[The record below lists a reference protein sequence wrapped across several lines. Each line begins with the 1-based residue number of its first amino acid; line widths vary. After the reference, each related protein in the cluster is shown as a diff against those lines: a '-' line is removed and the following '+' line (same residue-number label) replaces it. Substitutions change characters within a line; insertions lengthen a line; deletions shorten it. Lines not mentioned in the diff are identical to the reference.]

1 MDITLAKPRGFCAG
15 VVRAIDIVEQALQFH
30 GAPVYVLHEIVH
42 NRYVVDNLKKM
53 GAVFVENI
61 QDIPEGA
68 ICIFSAHGVATKV
81 VNDAAARHLHAI
93 DATCPLVTKVHAQA
107 RRYAEQGC
115 EIIMIGHAGHPE
127 VEGTRG
133 QVDATV
139 YVLDKSQQVFDLIIK
154 NSEKLAYVTQTTLSL
169 DDTRDII
176 EALKQRFPHIQGPNL
191 QDICYATQNRQNA
204 IKTLAKTVD
213 VLLVVGAKNSSN
225 SNRLKELGSQMGVA
239 AYLIADANDLEQAW
253 FEKYY
258 KIGLTA
264 GASAPEILVQ
274 GVIEQLKQWGVSH
287 IEEMQGVEENV
298 NFRVPVKSLQR
309 KTTMEHHHGTL

>member
-1 MDITLAKPRGFCAG
+1 MIVLLAKPRGFCAG
-15 VVRAIDIVEQALQFH
+15 VVRAIDIVEQALRLH

-42 NRYVVDNLKKM
+42 NSYVVDNLKKM
-53 GAVFVENI
+53 GAIFVENI
-61 QDIPEGA
+61 QDIPKGA
-68 ICIFSAHGVATKV
+68 ICIFSAHGVASNV
-81 VNDAAARHLHAI
+81 VQAAVARRLHII

-107 RRYAEQGC
+107 RRYATQGC

-133 QVDATV
+133 QVNTLV
-139 YVLDKSQQVFDLIIK
+139 HVLDTPEQVPNLIIK
-154 NSEKLAYVTQTTLSL
+154 NPNKLAYVTQTTLSL

-204 IKTLAKTVD
+204 VKTLSKTID

-225 SNRLKELGSQMGVA
+225 SNRLKELGLQMGVP
-239 AYLIADANDLEQAW
+239 AYLINDANDLEQTW
-253 FEKYY
+253 FKEHY

-274 GVIEQLKQWGVSH
+274 GVIEKLKQWGVAH
-287 IEEMQGVEENV
+287 IEEMQGIEEHV
-298 NFRVPVKSLQR
+298 NFRIPVKALQR
-309 KTTMEHHHGTL
+309 KTTLEHHHGTF

>member
-15 VVRAIDIVEQALQFH
+15 VVRAIDIVEQALQLH
-30 GAPVYVLHEIVH
+30 GAPVYVFHEIVH
-42 NRYVVDNLKKM
+42 NRYVVDNLKNR
-53 GAVFVENI
+53 GALFVENI

-68 ICIFSAHGVATKV
+68 ICIFSAHGVATKI
-81 VNDAAARHLHAI
+81 VNEAAQRHLHAI

-133 QVDATV
+133 QVDMPV
-139 YVLDKSQQVFDLIIK
+139 YVLDKTEQVFDLSIK
-154 NSEKLAYVTQTTLSL
+154 NPEKLAYVTQTTLSL

-204 IKTLAKTVD
+204 IKTLAKHAN

-225 SNRLKELGSQMGVA
+225 SNRLKELGTQIGIP
-239 AYLIADANDLEQAW
+239 AYLIADANDLEQTW
-253 FEKYY
+253 FEKYH
-258 KIGLTA
+258 KIGITA

-274 GVIEQLKQWGVSH
+274 GVIEQLKQWGVSQ
-287 IEEMQGVEENV
+287 IEEMNGVEENI
-298 NFRVPVKSLQR
+298 NFRVPVKTLQR
-309 KTTMEHHHGTL
+309 KNLVEKS